1 MMSEQITHNISH
13 NQVSGPSD
21 WVRRFAPLITQG
33 GRVLDLA
40 AGSGRN
46 ARWLAQQ
53 GYLVEAVDRD
63 AAALESMQGLAN
75 ISLQLADLENAA
87 WPYGNQQ
94 FDGIVICRY
103 LHRPLL
109 PLLAASLAAQ
119 GVLIYE
125 TFMVG
130 HEAYGRPQNPDFLLR
145 PNELLQ
151 AFVPELTPVAFE
163 QGLIAQPQPAVIQ
176 RICLLKNS
184 AQAAML

>member
-1 MMSEQITHNISH
+1 MPEQASH
-13 NQVSGPSD
+13 NTVSEPSA
-21 WVRRFAPLITQG
+21 WVRRFAPLIKQG

-46 ARWLAQQ
+46 ARWLAEL
-53 GYLVEAVDRD
+53 GYMVEAVDRD
-63 AAALESMQGLAN
+63 AAALDSMQGLAN

-87 WPYGNQQ
+87 WPYGDQR
-94 FDGIVICRY
+94 FDGIVVCRY

-109 PLLAASLAAQ
+109 PLLAASLVMQ

-163 QGLIAQPQPAVIQ
+163 QGLIANPQTAVIQ
-176 RICLLKNS
+176 RICVVKDS
-184 AQAAML
+184 APAAIL